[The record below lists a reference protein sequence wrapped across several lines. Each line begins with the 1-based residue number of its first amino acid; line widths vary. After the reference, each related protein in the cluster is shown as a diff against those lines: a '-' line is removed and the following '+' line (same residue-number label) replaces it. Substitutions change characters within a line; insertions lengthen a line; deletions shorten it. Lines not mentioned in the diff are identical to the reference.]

1 MESKKLEL
9 QVGEIDKDE
18 NCVLVWGRAD
28 SVSAK
33 SNFLLS
39 TNPDLDKYNL
49 RFYNNKPNGSI
60 LNILFF
66 RNCIPAL
73 TILVRKDTLLNIG
86 GFKQSHGLPLVDL
99 PTLFELSLKGN
110 FIFIQDVLGVWN
122 HYSEQVTKPIHSKCM
137 KDSISLKRFLYK
149 K

>member
-122 HYSEQVTKPIHSKCM
+122 HYSEQVTKTHTFKMYEGFYKFKKI
-137 KDSISLKRFLYK
+137 SIQK
-149 K
+149 